1 MNSNILKGAT
11 LATLLCTVLTSC
23 EDKFVEYNT
32 NSYEATYD
40 QMLADDGFLKA
51 YITQMERSVILYNGY
66 VSFNETPTMTK
77 GEIMTV
83 SATISLMTRPV
94 RY

>member
-51 YITQMERSVILYNGY
+51 YIRDCRKKNKNFITN
-66 VSFNETPTMTK
+66 
-77 GEIMTV
+77 
-83 SATISLMTRPV
+83 
-94 RY
+94 